1 VNNTGSQERPKRRRG
16 LKTIHA
22 DTDIEAP
29 LFTTDSSQTTPKD
42 HSNTTGIS
50 EASEGLSSGS
60 GQDKISEELPVAEKR
75 QASGSDKNIKRH
87 PVHLPQTS
95 GRAGRNTQEKTL
107 LRGMLRPAVREDDVT
122 ETQPL
127 ADDPGASDNQNSL
140 FDTELLPTSHFET
153 QAVDRI
159 QNPILTSANPTNI
172 SSGIVRAGVDLVL
185 SHPPISGEK
194 RLSLGGSD
202 PTISTHRRQSTR
214 ILQKVDNAE
223 SVDKTVGRIKL
234 SKVKIIELKLKEK
247 SKGIQNS
254 SRKSRTI
261 EGDEWKDEKH
271 EDRIN
276 CECGD
281 DKPEGNMICCD
292 NCDEWQH
299 TDCYGFISAKDSR
312 IPDHHVCYSCLLGAN
327 EGKLLEEMRNM
338 ALFRRALK
346 TIWSMDVFPSSNK
359 VFANKLGM
367 LSLFPKPGI
376 YELMVE

>member
-1 VNNTGSQERPKRRRG
+1 MNNAESQERPKRRRG
-16 LKTIHA
+16 LKIIHA

-29 LFTTDSSQTTPKD
+29 LFTTDSSQITPKG
-42 HSNTTGIS
+42 HSNAAGIS
-50 EASEGLSSGS
+50 EASEGLSSVS
-60 GQDKISEELPVAEKR
+60 GQYKIPNELPAAEKL
-75 QASGSDKNIKRH
+75 QASGSDKNIKRP

-95 GRAGRNTQEKTL
+95 GRAGRNTQEKIF

-127 ADDPGASDNQNSL
+127 ADDPGASDVQNSL
-140 FDTELLPTSHFET
+140 FDTELLPTSHFEM
-153 QAVDRI
+153 QAVDRV
-159 QNPILTSANPTNI
+159 QNPTHTSANPTNI
-172 SSGIVRAGVDLVL
+172 SSGIVRTGVDLVL
-185 SHPPISGEK
+185 SHPLVSGEK
-194 RLSLGGSD
+194 GLSLGGSG
-202 PTISTHRRQSTR
+202 PTIPTPRRQSTR
-214 ILQKVDNAE
+214 ILQKVDNTKSA
-223 SVDKTVGRIKL
+223 DKTVGRIKL
-234 SKVKIIELKLKEK
+234 SKTKIVELKLKKK
-247 SKGIQNS
+247 SKDIQNS

-261 EGDEWKDEKH
+261 DGDEWKDEKH

-346 TIWSMDVFPSSNK
+346 TIWSVDVFPSSNK

-367 LSLFPKPGI
+367 LSLFPKPRV
-376 YELMVE
+376 YELIVE